1 MLSYSK
7 TNCNKLYK
15 AKEKITLVNKSCLKL
30 MRDNLSKM
38 KKKSIVMKKKKKMR
52 HKLRKKP
59 KVRLKRL
66 RSSYLS
72 LSKGKIYIPVFTERL
87 L

>member
-1 MLSYSK
+1 
-7 TNCNKLYK
+7 
-15 AKEKITLVNKSCLKL
+15 
-30 MRDNLSKM
+30 M
-38 KKKSIVMKKKKKMR
+38 KKKSIVMKKKKKRR
-52 HKLRKKP
+52 HKLSKKP